1 MNGKRH
7 EKRSYRDIGSRDR
20 RCGERSE
27 EMRRGA
33 EKVRWRKYGG
43 RK

>member
-27 EMRRGA
+27 EMKRGA
-33 EKVRWRKYGG
+33 GKVGWSNNSG